1 MSTRALRAAVLV
13 LVAAVASF
21 VVRGGSAQFDAV
33 TLDDYSGAELFE
45 RFCAACHGSG
55 ARGNG
60 PVASSLNVLV
70 PDLTT
75 ISSRYGEFPATLIR
89 DVIDGRG
96 IDMRAHG
103 TRTMPVWGYEFWVEE
118 GGDVVAQTSV
128 RDAIAKLVEYLRS
141 IQRADGTE
149 RAIDTPVAR

>member
-1 MSTRALRAAVLV
+1 MSTRKPLTAAG
-13 LVAAVASF
+13 LVA
-21 VVRGGSAQFDAV
+21 GSVISLLAGPMLAFEAV

-45 RFCAACHGSG
+45 RFCASCHGSG

-60 PVASSLNVLV
+60 PVASSLNTAV
-70 PDLTT
+70 PDLTL
-75 ISSRYGEFPATLIR
+75 IANRNGGEFPVTLVR

-96 IDMRAHG
+96 IDVRAHG

-128 RDAIAKLVEYLRS
+128 REAINKLVDYLRS
-141 IQRADGTE
+141 VQRSDSAAADAG
-149 RAIDTPVAR
+149 APARE